1 LDGSQAGGI
10 AASPELMRLFGH
22 AEGHMRRKLTDIGV
36 RAGLQGL
43 WIVIATLV
51 SVIGLDL
58 GAASAQTNPQPQI
71 VRQAAAKPAVVTSGS
86 GQYYFEFRSRQAWD
100 YGHTFVVFGR
110 VGEAPSRNNVAGLS
124 PKGDDPS
131 MWVMGHYVPVPS
143 DTGWTDGDLE
153 DRYITSRYR
162 VLVSK
167 EQYDRTVAYIRQLQA
182 KSTTWSVEMY
192 NCNAFVADIAKFIG
206 LKAPASTWI
215 YPKVFVT
222 NLRKINTGHPE
233 AAEELV
239 SENVKEMNNPTRD
252 GRAMISAGLIH
263 PASAPS
269 GSASPPHVTIGAVR
283 VTNRAANSAA
293 AAEPHAP

>member
-1 LDGSQAGGI
+1 
-10 AASPELMRLFGH
+10 
-22 AEGHMRRKLTDIGV
+22 MRRKLTHVGGWK
-36 RAGLQGL
+36 GLASL
-43 WIVIATLV
+43 WIAVVAT
-51 SVIGLDL
+51 GLGL
-58 GAASAQTNPQPQI
+58 GLGLGTASAQTTRVAGNQTP
-71 VRQAAAKPAVVTSGS
+71 VVTSGA

-124 PKGDDPS
+124 PKGDDPQ
-131 MWVMGHYVPVPS
+131 MWLMGHYVPVPS

-153 DRYITSRYR
+153 DKYITSRYR

-192 NCNAFVADIAKFIG
+192 NCNAFVADIAKFMG
-206 LKAPASTWI
+206 LRVPASSWI
-215 YPKVFVT
+215 YPKVFVS
-222 NLRKINTGHPE
+222 NMRKINTGHPE
-233 AAEELV
+233 AADELV

-252 GRAMISAGLIH
+252 GRAMIAAGMIH
-263 PASAPS
+263 PDSAPAA
-269 GSASPPHVTIGAVR
+269 GSASPPHVTIGAVH

-293 AAEPHAP
+293 EPHTP